1 LSYNKEQRLIQTLI
15 KLLRKDALDWYLV
28 LLPNMED
35 PDAIDGILIGNLE
48 AVNDYTHDGCEVY
61 DVNDLHSGDLN

>member
-1 LSYNKEQRLIQTLI
+1 
-15 KLLRKDALDWYLV
+15 
-28 LLPNMED
+28 MED